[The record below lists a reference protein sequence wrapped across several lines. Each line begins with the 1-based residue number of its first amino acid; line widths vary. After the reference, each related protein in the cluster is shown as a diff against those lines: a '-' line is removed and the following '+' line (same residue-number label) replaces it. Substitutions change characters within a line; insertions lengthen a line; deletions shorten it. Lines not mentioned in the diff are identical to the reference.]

1 MSCLSS
7 TVRTEKEA
15 ELAKY
20 EARLVQ
26 LNALFDS
33 AADATG
39 LSSYKFDSGEG
50 SQQAKF
56 RSLDEVMDSIRF
68 HESRINRL
76 RGELRGTG
84 VYNLNLRRRG

>member
-7 TVRTEKEA
+7 TVRAEKQA
-15 ELAKY
+15 ELANY
-20 EARLVQ
+20 EARL
-26 LNALFDS
+26 LKLETAFNA
-33 AADATG
+33 ATEAG

-56 RSLDEVMDSIRF
+56 MNLNDMMDAINF
-68 HESRINRL
+68 TQSRINRL

-84 VYNLNLRRRG
+84 VYSMNMRRRG

>member
-7 TVRTEKEA
+7 TVRAEKQA

-20 EARLVQ
+20 EARL
-26 LNALFDS
+26 LKLEAAFD
-33 AADATG
+33 AATEAG

-56 RSLDEVMDSIRF
+56 MSLNDMTTAINF
-68 HESRINRL
+68 TQSRINRI

-84 VYNLNLRRRG
+84 VFSMGFRRRG